1 MLASTYLGI
10 TGRQTHPLDK
20 EEPMQGITE
29 RLEENPLRKE
39 LIHHPFFKEVRISD
53 LTREQVGVFL
63 GQWWHPLHYFPNF
76 LSRTIDQ
83 VPVLEMK
90 TAICQILHEELGEG
104 DPARAHERVYI
115 TTMQDAGFDRATVAE
130 APPFEETRRLVQ
142 RYEEASAERLSAL
155 GFVYGTEVADLAMVA
170 GIGNAVRRV
179 SGMQTLPWVD
189 IHIEQEPGH
198 VDSANEALEAGFAP
212 QEFDSIVAS
221 AEEMWRLWIAFF
233 DRLRLVMFGDEE
245 LPEAPVGALVG
256 DPATV

>member
-1 MLASTYLGI
+1 
-10 TGRQTHPLDK
+10 
-20 EEPMQGITE
+20 MQGITE

-39 LIHHPFFKEVRISD
+39 LIHHPFFKEVKTLP

-83 VPVLEMK
+83 VPALEMK
-90 TAICQILHEELGEG
+90 TAICKILNEELGEG
-104 DPARAHERVYI
+104 NPAMAHERVYV
-115 TTMQDAGFDRATVAE
+115 TTMEEAGFDRATVAE

-142 RYEEASAERLSAL
+142 RYQEASAERLSAL

-179 SGMQTLPWVD
+179 SGLKDLAWVD
-189 IHIEQEPGH
+189 IHVQQEPGH
-198 VDSANEALEAGFAP
+198 VEQANEALEVGFSDAD
-212 QEFDSIVAS
+212 FDRIVAS

-233 DRLRLVMFGDEE
+233 DRLRQEMFK
-245 LPEAPVGALVG
+245 EAPAEAM
-256 DPATV
+256 ATA

>member
-1 MLASTYLGI
+1 
-10 TGRQTHPLDK
+10 
-20 EEPMQGITE
+20 MQGITE

-39 LIHHPFFKEVRISD
+39 LIHHPFFKEVRTAD
-53 LTREQVGVFL
+53 LTRGQVGVFL

-90 TAICQILHEELGEG
+90 TAICKILNQELGEG
-104 DPARAHERVYI
+104 DPSRAHERMYI
-115 TTMQDAGFDRATVAE
+115 TTMEAAGFDRATVAE

-179 SGMQTLPWVD
+179 SGLESLPWVD
-189 IHIEQEPGH
+189 IHILQEPDH
-198 VDSANEALEAGFAP
+198 VDQANEALEVGFSP
-212 QEFDSIVAS
+212 EEVDVIVAS
-221 AEEMWRLWIAFF
+221 AEEMWTLWIAFF
-233 DRLRLVMFGDEE
+233 NRLRKVMFG
-245 LPEAPVGALVG
+245 EAPVEAEAV
-256 DPATV
+256 AVTV

>member
-1 MLASTYLGI
+1 
-10 TGRQTHPLDK
+10 
-20 EEPMQGITE
+20 MQGITE

-39 LIHHPFFKEVRISD
+39 LIHHPFFKEVRTSD
-53 LTREQVGVFL
+53 LTREQVGAFL

-90 TAICQILHEELGEG
+90 TAICKILYQELGEG
-104 DPARAHERVYI
+104 DPARAHERMYI
-115 TTMQDAGFDRATVAE
+115 STMVDAGFDRATVSE

-179 SGMQTLPWVD
+179 SGLETLPWVD
-189 IHIEQEPGH
+189 IHILQEPDH
-198 VDSANEALEAGFAP
+198 VDQANEALEVGFSP
-212 QEFDSIVAS
+212 EEVEVIVAS
-221 AEEMWRLWIAFF
+221 AEEMWTLWINFF
-233 DRLRLVMFGDEE
+233 NRLRKVMFGRED
-245 LPEAPVGALVG
+245 LPAA
-256 DPATV
+256 AAA